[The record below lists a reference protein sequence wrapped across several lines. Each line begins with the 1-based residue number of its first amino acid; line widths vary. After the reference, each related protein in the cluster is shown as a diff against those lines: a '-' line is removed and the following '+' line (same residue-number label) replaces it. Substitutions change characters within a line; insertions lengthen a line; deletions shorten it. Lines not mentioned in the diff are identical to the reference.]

1 VNDVATFDQLLF
13 RGHSLERLMGVKLY
27 ANKTVTSLTLFAA
40 AALVSAQDVL
50 DRLGCRCERTL
61 ERLGM
66 ELWADG
72 A

>member
-1 VNDVATFDQLLF
+1 
-13 RGHSLERLMGVKLY
+13 MGVKLY